1 MFPFQYFLSNGT
13 ETLFVSVRG
22 SKLKWGQIRARANMS
37 WETLLHYDKV
47 GLSFVDSEVHD
58 HSSLIPYLTR
68 DGGLE
73 YSEMRFPVLSASMSQ
88 IQVR

>member
-1 MFPFQYFLSNGT
+1 
-13 ETLFVSVRG
+13 
-22 SKLKWGQIRARANMS
+22 MS

-58 HSSLIPYLTR
+58 HSSLIPQNLTR

-88 IQVR
+88 IQVQWLRGIDYLVFEIDKVNLPIL